1 MADRRTLAMLAVT
14 AAVVAVG
21 GFYLFTP
28 DDHADGDGMR
38 TVGGIGAGLVLL
50 LLVALASGSSRGK
63 RPTRDDDEGRNG

>member
-1 MADRRTLAMLAVT
+1 MADRRTLAMLGVT

-21 GFYLFTP
+21 ALYLFTP
-28 DDHADGDGMR
+28 DDRADGSAVR
-38 TVGGIGAGLVLL
+38 TVGGIGAALVLL